1 MCVIDH
7 EWRWLMEKPGRTD
20 SHAREGAGW
29 HVGITEYNVSPSGL
43 GTKGLYRPSLAMIHS
58 ALASP
63 RHSFQTDPHAW
74 RMTRDCMGQHNNII
88 HTIWHND
95 YRYNCTYI
103 IQTDRQTDVIHAWHT
118 YIQTSKWRN
127 DRMITKS
134 WVSNKADKR
143 IMSCTGWL
151 SGSAHCWYHAWH
163 VRSAKI
169 PCILAK
175 VVVNQPCSRLFF
187 YWTAFSVCVHLAKYS
202 VRPILFLSILPPTC
216 FLLDNPKGLT
226 TVF

>member
-1 MCVIDH
+1 MVWVPKVYIVPPLP
-7 EWRWLMEKPGRTD
+7 WF
-20 SHAREGAGW
+20 
-29 HVGITEYNVSPSGL
+29 IQPSQVRD
-43 GTKGLYRPSLAMIHS
+43 TPFR
-58 ALASP
+58 
-63 RHSFQTDPHAW
+63 QTHTHDAW
-74 RMTRDCMGQHNNII
+74 RVTAWASTTTSYIQLCNKW
-88 HTIWHND
+88 HTGND

-151 SGSAHCWYHAWH
+151 SGSAHCWYHTWH